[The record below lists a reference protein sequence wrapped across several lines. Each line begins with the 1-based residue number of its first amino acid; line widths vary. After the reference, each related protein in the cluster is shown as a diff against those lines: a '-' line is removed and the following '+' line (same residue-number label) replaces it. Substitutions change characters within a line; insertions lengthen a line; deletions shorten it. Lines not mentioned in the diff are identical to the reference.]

1 MKTSLVIY
9 CITGGLPIKTYS
21 SFNYQVN
28 KGESRVGV
36 EIKKDNVYKTS
47 KRLYFETHEKKG
59 NATEWVESGVLR
71 DDNTVFYF
79 IGDFERAWLF
89 SKRQILKL
97 LDMKI
102 EGKLNVTT
110 KDENGNETSKGVAI
124 PIEYFEKHPSI
135 PIKVFDFIDQNINHI
150 PCIE

>member
-1 MKTSLVIY
+1 MTY
-9 CITGGLPIKTYS
+9 YITGGLPIKTYS
-21 SFNYQVN
+21 SFSYQVN

-59 NATEWVESGVLR
+59 NSNKWVESGVLR

-79 IGDFERAWLF
+79 IGDYEKAWLF
-89 SKRQILKL
+89 SKKQILKL
-97 LDMKI
+97 KDMEIK
-102 EGKLNVTT
+102 GKLNVTT

-124 PIEYFEKHPSI
+124 PIEYFDKHPTI
-135 PIKVFDFIDQNINHI
+135 PIKVFDFFEENMSHI
-150 PCIE
+150 PGV